1 MTQFEFIGV
10 GVSLVVGLAIA
21 RLLEGV
27 RDSFDPQRRFW
38 IHSLW
43 VVNKLMNATL
53 LFWAGWIYREVES
66 WNFIDFLALLVPPG
80 IVFLQ
85 AHALVTANP
94 HAITDWRA
102 HYWSIR
108 RFFFGANVVQI
119 LFNFVSVYLISDV
132 SFPSPEAVPLA
143 LILCLS
149 VVGAL
154 TESERAH
161 AVIAVV
167 AFMNLTLG
175 FGSLFLQ
182 AA

>member
-1 MTQFEFIGV
+1 MTQFEYVGI
-10 GVSLVVGLAIA
+10 GVSLVVGLAVA
-21 RLLEGV
+21 RLLEGA
-27 RDSFDPQRRFW
+27 RDSFDPHRRFW

-53 LFWAGWIYREVES
+53 LFWAGWVYRDTAS
-66 WNFIDFLALLVPPG
+66 WSFIDFVVLLASPG

-94 HAITDWRA
+94 HTITDWRA
-102 HYWSIR
+102 HFWSIR
-108 RFFFGANVVQI
+108 RFFFAANVVQI
-119 LFNFVSVYLISDV
+119 LLNFVTVYLISGV
-132 SFPSPEAVPLA
+132 SFPSPEAVPLTVV
-143 LILCLS
+143 LLLS